1 MYIFNI
7 ALIIIINILIIS
19 CFKNSKTL
27 LKTGLITLLTL
38 IFLGI
43 NIYHKTFDNPIILF
57 IILIFSSSIIFLN
70 LFLKLSPI
78 NDNID
83 NFKMIKTIR
92 LFIFKIIFPTL
103 ITIFQIILMND
114 TNLQTEI
121 LSTKK
126 NNTIKAVN

>member
-1 MYIFNI
+1 MYILNI
-7 ALIIIINILIIS
+7 AIIIILNILIML
-19 CFKNSKTL
+19 CFKNSKMF
-27 LKTGLITLLTL
+27 LKIGLIILLTL
-38 IFLGI
+38 LFSGI

-57 IILIFSSSIIFLN
+57 IILIFSSTIIFLN

-83 NFKMIKTIR
+83 NFRMIKTVR

>member
-1 MYIFNI
+1 MYIFNT

-114 TNLQTEI
+114 KNLQTEL
-121 LSTKK
+121 LSTEK
-126 NNTIKAVN
+126 NNTIKAIN

>member
-7 ALIIIINILIIS
+7 SLIIIINILIIL
-19 CFKNSKTL
+19 CFKNSKTF
-27 LKTGLITLLTL
+27 LKIGLIILLTL

-70 LFLKLSPI
+70 LFLNLSPI

-83 NFKMIKTIR
+83 NFKMIKTVR

-103 ITIFQIILMND
+103 ITIFQIILIND

-121 LSTKK
+121 LSTEK

>member
-7 ALIIIINILIIS
+7 ALIIIINILITL
-19 CFKNSKTL
+19 CFKNSKTF
-27 LKTGLITLLTL
+27 LKTGLIILLTL

-83 NFKMIKTIR
+83 NFKMTKTIR

-114 TNLQTEI
+114 KNLQTEL
-121 LSTKK
+121 LSTEK
-126 NNTIKAVN
+126 NNTIKAIN

>member
-1 MYIFNI
+1 MNVP
-7 ALIIIINILIIS
+7 NKGKS
-19 CFKNSKTL
+19 T
-27 LKTGLITLLTL
+27 
-38 IFLGI
+38 LGI
-43 NIYHKTFDNPIILF
+43 NIYLKTFDNPIILF

-83 NFKMIKTIR
+83 NFKMIKTVR
-92 LFIFKIIFPTL
+92 LFIFKIIFPTV

>member
-1 MYIFNI
+1 MFLKIG
-7 ALIIIINILIIS
+7 LII
-19 CFKNSKTL
+19 
-27 LKTGLITLLTL
+27 LLTL

-43 NIYHKTFDNPIILF
+43 NIYLKTFDNPIILF

-83 NFKMIKTIR
+83 NFKMIKTVR

>member
-7 ALIIIINILIIS
+7 ALIIIINILIIL
-19 CFKNSKTL
+19 CFKNSKMF
-27 LKTGLITLLTL
+27 LKIGLIILLTL

-43 NIYHKTFDNPIILF
+43 NIYLKTFDNPIILF

-83 NFKMIKTIR
+83 NFKMIKTVR

-103 ITIFQIILMND
+103 ITIFQIILIND

-121 LSTKK
+121 LSTEK

>member
-7 ALIIIINILIIS
+7 ALIIIINILIIL
-19 CFKNSKTL
+19 CFKNSKTF
-27 LKTGLITLLTL
+27 LKIGLIILLTL

-70 LFLKLSPI
+70 LFLNLSPI

-83 NFKMIKTIR
+83 NFKMIKTVR

-103 ITIFQIILMND
+103 ITIFQIILIND
-114 TNLQTEI
+114 TDCNLPLVRNI
-121 LSTKK
+121 
-126 NNTIKAVN
+126 

>member
-7 ALIIIINILIIS
+7 AIIIILNILIML
-19 CFKNSKTL
+19 CFKNSKMF
-27 LKTGLITLLTL
+27 LKIGLIILLTL
-38 IFLGI
+38 LFLGI

-57 IILIFSSSIIFLN
+57 IILIFSSTIIFLI

-83 NFKMIKTIR
+83 NFKMIKTVR

>member
-114 TNLQTEI
+114 KNLQTEL
-121 LSTKK
+121 LSTEK
-126 NNTIKAVN
+126 NNTIKAIN

>member
-1 MYIFNI
+1 LNVP
-7 ALIIIINILIIS
+7 NKGKS
-19 CFKNSKTL
+19 T
-27 LKTGLITLLTL
+27 
-38 IFLGI
+38 LGI
-43 NIYHKTFDNPIILF
+43 NIYLKTFDNPIILF

-83 NFKMIKTIR
+83 NFKMIKTVR

>member
-1 MYIFNI
+1 MNVP
-7 ALIIIINILIIS
+7 NKGKS
-19 CFKNSKTL
+19 T
-27 LKTGLITLLTL
+27 
-38 IFLGI
+38 LGI
-43 NIYHKTFDNPIILF
+43 NIYLKTFDNPIILF

-83 NFKMIKTIR
+83 NFKMIKTVR

>member
-7 ALIIIINILIIS
+7 AIIIILNILIML
-19 CFKNSKTL
+19 CFKNSKMF
-27 LKTGLITLLTL
+27 LKIGLIILLTL
-38 IFLGI
+38 LFLGI

-57 IILIFSSSIIFLN
+57 IILIFSSTIIFLI

-83 NFKMIKTIR
+83 NFRMIKTVR

>member
-1 MYIFNI
+1 MYIFNTV
-7 ALIIIINILIIS
+7 LIIIINILIIL
-19 CFKNSKTL
+19 CFKNSKTF
-27 LKTGLITLLTL
+27 LKTGLIILLTL

-43 NIYHKTFDNPIILF
+43 NICHKTFDNPIILF

-83 NFKMIKTIR
+83 NFKIIKTVR

-121 LSTKK
+121 LSTEK
-126 NNTIKAVN
+126 NNTIKVAN

>member
-7 ALIIIINILIIS
+7 ALIIIINILIIL
-19 CFKNSKTL
+19 CFKNSKMF
-27 LKTGLITLLTL
+27 LKIGLIILLTL

-70 LFLKLSPI
+70 LFLNLSPI

-83 NFKMIKTIR
+83 NFKMIKTVR

-103 ITIFQIILMND
+103 ITIFQIILIND

-121 LSTKK
+121 LSTEK

>member
-7 ALIIIINILIIS
+7 VLIIIINILIIL
-19 CFKNSKTL
+19 CFKNSKTF
-27 LKTGLITLLTL
+27 LKIGLIILLTL
-38 IFLGI
+38 IFYGI
-43 NIYHKTFDNPIILF
+43 NIYHKTLDNPILLF

-70 LFLKLSPI
+70 LFLKLTPI

-83 NFKMIKTIR
+83 NFKMIKTVR
-92 LFIFKIIFPTL
+92 LFIFKIIFPTI
-103 ITIFQIILMND
+103 ITIFQITLMND

>member
-7 ALIIIINILIIS
+7 ALIIIINILIIL
-19 CFKNSKTL
+19 CFKNSKMF
-27 LKTGLITLLTL
+27 LKIGLIILLTL

-43 NIYHKTFDNPIILF
+43 NIYLKTFDNPIILF

-83 NFKMIKTIR
+83 NFKMIKTVR
-92 LFIFKIIFPTL
+92 LFIFKIIFPTI

>member
-1 MYIFNI
+1 MYIFNTVS
-7 ALIIIINILIIS
+7 IIIINILIIL
-19 CFKNSKTL
+19 CFKNSKTF
-27 LKTGLITLLTL
+27 LKTGLIILLTL

-43 NIYHKTFDNPIILF
+43 NICHKTFDNPIILF

-83 NFKMIKTIR
+83 NFKIIKTVR

-121 LSTKK
+121 LSTEK
-126 NNTIKAVN
+126 NNTIKVAN

>member
-7 ALIIIINILIIS
+7 ALIIIINILIIL
-19 CFKNSKTL
+19 CFKNSKMF
-27 LKTGLITLLTL
+27 LKIGLIILLTL

-43 NIYHKTFDNPIILF
+43 NIYLKTFDNPIILF

-83 NFKMIKTIR
+83 NFKMIKTVR

>member
-1 MYIFNI
+1 MFLKIG
-7 ALIIIINILIIS
+7 LII
-19 CFKNSKTL
+19 
-27 LKTGLITLLTL
+27 LLTL

-43 NIYHKTFDNPIILF
+43 NIYLKTFDNPIILF

-83 NFKMIKTIR
+83 NFKMIKTVR

-103 ITIFQIILMND
+103 ITIFQIILIND

-121 LSTKK
+121 LSTEK

>member
-7 ALIIIINILIIS
+7 ALIIIINILIIL
-19 CFKNSKTL
+19 CFKNSKMF
-27 LKTGLITLLTL
+27 LKIGLIILLTL

-43 NIYHKTFDNPIILF
+43 NIYLKTFDNPIILF

-70 LFLKLSPI
+70 LFLKLSLI

-83 NFKMIKTIR
+83 NFKMIKTVR

>member
-7 ALIIIINILIIS
+7 TLIIIINILIIL
-19 CFKNSKTL
+19 CFKNSKMF
-27 LKTGLITLLTL
+27 LKIGLIILLTL

-43 NIYHKTFDNPIILF
+43 NIYLKTFDNPIILF

-83 NFKMIKTIR
+83 NFKMIKTVR

-103 ITIFQIILMND
+103 ITIFQIILIND

-121 LSTKK
+121 LSTEK

>member
-7 ALIIIINILIIS
+7 ALIIIINILIIL
-19 CFKNSKTL
+19 CFKNSKTF
-27 LKTGLITLLTL
+27 LKIGLIILLTL

-70 LFLKLSPI
+70 LFLNLSPI

-83 NFKMIKTIR
+83 NFKMIKTVR

-103 ITIFQIILMND
+103 ITIFQIILIND

-121 LSTKK
+121 LSTEK

>member
-7 ALIIIINILIIS
+7 AIIIILNILIML
-19 CFKNSKTL
+19 CFKNSKMF
-27 LKTGLITLLTL
+27 LKIGLIILLTL
-38 IFLGI
+38 LFLGI

-57 IILIFSSSIIFLN
+57 IILIFSSTIIFLN

-83 NFKMIKTIR
+83 NFRMIKTVR

>member
-7 ALIIIINILIIS
+7 ALIIIINILIIL
-19 CFKNSKTL
+19 CFKNSKTF
-27 LKTGLITLLTL
+27 LKIGLIILLTL

-43 NIYHKTFDNPIILF
+43 NICHKTFDNPIILF
-57 IILIFSSSIIFLN
+57 IILILSSSIIVLN
-70 LFLKLSPI
+70 LFLNLSPI

-83 NFKMIKTIR
+83 NFKMIKTVR

-103 ITIFQIILMND
+103 ITIFQIILIND

-121 LSTKK
+121 LSTEK

>member
-7 ALIIIINILIIS
+7 ALIIIINILIIL
-19 CFKNSKTL
+19 CFKNSKTF
-27 LKTGLITLLTL
+27 LKIGLIILLTL

-70 LFLKLSPI
+70 LFLNLSPI

-83 NFKMIKTIR
+83 NFKMIKTVR

-103 ITIFQIILMND
+103 INIFQIILINE

-121 LSTKK
+121 LSTEK